1 MKMQSASLSNPRQW
15 EAAGV
20 KLPAFDWEAMC
31 RETAQNPTWVHFGAG
46 NIFRGFIAKCQQD
59 LLNAGLVNGGII
71 AADTFDYDIIDKI
84 YDPYDSMT
92 MLVSLMPF
100 VVYVKVMLDIHIAQ
114 VVFVTVL
121 NVAAFLLH
129 YRTHKDAGKRIVGYT
144 EGLVSL
150 GVYATIFVLIGLA
163 LPESQ
168 TKYYYMFENAF
179 FITFIRLLFQTYHI
193 NFMYSSNC
201 TSSSSATKS
210 AKTVKSP
217 FTAYCSSAL

>member
-92 MLVSLMPF
+92 MLVSLMPDGSMQ
-100 VVYVKVMLDIHIAQ
+100 KEI
-114 VVFVTVL
+114 
-121 NVAAFLLH
+121 VAS
-129 YRTHKDAGKRIVGYT
+129 
-144 EGLVSL
+144 GLP
-150 GVYATIFVLIGLA
+150 A
-163 LPESQ
+163 
-168 TKYYYMFENAF
+168 
-179 FITFIRLLFQTYHI
+179 
-193 NFMYSSNC
+193 
-201 TSSSSATKS
+201 
-210 AKTVKSP
+210 
-217 FTAYCSSAL
+217 